1 MAVNFL
7 KTSKI
12 RSDLI
17 LEVGPI
23 ASRSFV
29 MPAREMLLSIQC
41 HHVRGRDSAGGSAN
55 PSANASAPHA
65 IPATP
70 RENMH
75 TKDSRKRRQFFLHVS
90 KYSISPLGWVGC
102 SVAVSGGC
110 IKPLP
115 TGLFSM
121 QKSRMTGSLYY
132 SEILAEGEGYEPPEG

>member
-70 RENMH
+70 RENTH
-75 TKDSRKRRQFFLHVS
+75 TKDKRDDNSFFMFP
-90 KYSISPLGWVGC
+90 SIAYRPSVGLGVR
-102 SVAVSGGC
+102 
-110 IKPLP
+110 LP
-115 TGLFSM
+115 FQG
-121 QKSRMTGSLYY
+121 
-132 SEILAEGEGYEPPEG
+132 AA